1 MDIPAYRLTEIESR
15 QHRFQ
20 LPTPAERKARR
31 KRFCEAVLIIVG
43 LGAFAACFYEL
54 SSRTGAALQPAP
66 VITADNSPVRWQRKD
81 FQPNPSP
88 ASVSQA
94 TTITRR
100 GFRKSPAPGI
110 GSKRKAK

>member
-1 MDIPAYRLTEIESR
+1 MRTVTEQLKVTLTPGEM
-15 QHRFQ
+15 
-20 LPTPAERKARR
+20 
-31 KRFCEAVLIIVG
+31 KRFRAIAKRIGDGSNVNTVRAMMASAEARIV
-43 LGAFAACFYEL
+43 
-54 SSRTGAALQPAP
+54 RT
-66 VITADNSPVRWQRKD
+66 RK
-81 FQPNPSP
+81 QNPSP